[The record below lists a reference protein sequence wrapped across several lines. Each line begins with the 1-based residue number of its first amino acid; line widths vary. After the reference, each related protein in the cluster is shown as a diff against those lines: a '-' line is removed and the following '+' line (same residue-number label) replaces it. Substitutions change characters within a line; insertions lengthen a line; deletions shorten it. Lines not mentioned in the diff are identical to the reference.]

1 LLHIFS
7 LLSSF
12 YETLDLRCRVCP
24 VFYFAVKIQN
34 NALIHAIF
42 TKFAAVGGGG
52 CRFPNSPSCTPVV
65 ATMINDGMV

>member
-12 YETLDLRCRVCP
+12 YQTLDLRCRVCP

-42 TKFAAVGGGG
+42 TKIAAVG
-52 CRFPNSPSCTPVV
+52 VV
-65 ATMINDGMV
+65 AAASQTPRPVRR